1 MPDDIDEMDGDHTQQ
16 SHKEDDEFLPSE
28 ISSQTKS
35 LARLED
41 DEEDDDDD
49 EFTASL
55 MAAAKGT

>member
-16 SHKEDDEFLPSE
+16 SHKDDDEFLPSE
-28 ISSQTKS
+28 ISSQSKS

-41 DEEDDDDD
+41 DDDDDDD

-55 MAAAKGT
+55 MAAAKGMC